1 MEKIPSD
8 SPRKFP
14 YQDRVWGG
22 SDDET
27 AAEAEP
33 GRSAMAEPDAV
44 SDASDS
50 DSEASNDEDGWSC
63 DEEHGEVAYE

>member
-1 MEKIPSD
+1 MRGGVSGPII
-8 SPRKFP
+8 RAAHT
-14 YQDRVWGG
+14 GG